1 MIHRFVIF
9 PSLKVFD
16 IQYPGGGHLSISALS
31 LRTDRGKVAVMRP
44 TADNEL
50 IERGRELAEAAEP
63 GFFEQRT
70 RD

>member
-1 MIHRFVIF
+1 
-9 PSLKVFD
+9 
-16 IQYPGGGHLSISALS
+16 
-31 LRTDRGKVAVMRP
+31 MRP

-50 IERGRELAEAAEP
+50 IELGQELAEAAAP